1 MFFLP
6 CRFKFLGSV
15 RKINLDLGV
24 YTATEKMWFYSLH
37 TCGEF
42 LTDEVSNI
50 PFINYIMLCISKLAY
65 LFYSVCLNNVSFYL
79 ISAPGCMLL
88 LSSKEDKTQW
98 QCRFEGDNN

>member
-1 MFFLP
+1 MLPILLHYCHLFVFLP

-42 LTDEVSNI
+42 LTNEVSNI
-50 PFINYIMLCISKLAY
+50 PFYKQYHALYK
-65 LFYSVCLNNVSFYL
+65 
-79 ISAPGCMLL
+79 
-88 LSSKEDKTQW
+88 
-98 QCRFEGDNN
+98 